1 MFFKKLTINEWQQFE
16 AVEIDFH
23 ENLTILTGANGSGK
37 TTILNLLA
45 RHFGWTSPSLGT
57 PKKEKKTG
65 STKFWSRIFS
75 GVDKSEVPNIGKIEY
90 GNGQVAELQVKNS
103 QAPQY
108 QVKVVNQQSVNC
120 FYIPSHRS
128 IYRYQPLT
136 TIPIAKKNKA
146 NAFTEVTNV
155 VKGRYQSGNEGN
167 SSSYFM
173 KSILIGWIIQGYGVK
188 SDTQSFMPSDNE
200 QAQNFRGFVEVL
212 RKVLPKTLGFN
223 DLEIREME
231 VVFVCN
237 EGKDEFLLETV
248 SGGISALIDMAWQVY
263 MYSTKDNED
272 CTVLIDE
279 VENHLHPTMQRQVL
293 PDLISAFPRTRF
305 IISTHSP
312 LVVGSVLNSSI
323 HALRYNETNKIE
335 SKRLDFQNKA
345 RTASEILDEVLG
357 VSVTMPLWAEEKLI
371 SIVEKYQDKKI
382 SAETLALMRE
392 ELDSIGLE
400 RFMPSAITS
409 SLEKND

>member
-1 MFFKKLTINEWQQFE
+1 
-16 AVEIDFH
+16 
-23 ENLTILTGANGSGK
+23 
-37 TTILNLLA
+37 
-45 RHFGWTSPSLGT
+45 
-57 PKKEKKTG
+57 
-65 STKFWSRIFS
+65 
-75 GVDKSEVPNIGKIEY
+75 
-90 GNGQVAELQVKNS
+90 
-103 QAPQY
+103 
-108 QVKVVNQQSVNC
+108 
-120 FYIPSHRS
+120 
-128 IYRYQPLT
+128 
-136 TIPIAKKNKA
+136 
-146 NAFTEVTNV
+146 
-155 VKGRYQSGNEGN
+155 
-167 SSSYFM
+167 
-173 KSILIGWIIQGYGVK
+173 
-188 SDTQSFMPSDNE
+188 
-200 QAQNFRGFVEVL
+200 
-212 RKVLPKTLGFN
+212 
-223 DLEIREME
+223 LEIREME